1 MHSDRKV
8 AHMKSCKC
16 EVSYLTDVAL
26 NIQHCST
33 YIIGCGTMM
42 CEALCNM
49 LSSKGVLILA
59 PWANGVVPKC

>member
-1 MHSDRKV
+1 
-8 AHMKSCKC
+8 
-16 EVSYLTDVAL
+16 
-26 NIQHCST
+26 
-33 YIIGCGTMM
+33 MM